1 MKWYSVDIP
10 NPNAIRGGGADDDMR
25 QHWVNVGQF
34 MTQEAAEA
42 FLKNRWGIEKEDAYR
57 FIVEVE
63 RI

>member
-42 FLKNRWGIEKEDAYR
+42 FLKNR
-57 FIVEVE
+57 
-63 RI
+63 